1 MLELKLNGLVHNGKV
16 YQVDFKA
23 IIADAPARS
32 LLKCIIGH
40 FGYEACE
47 RCTQRG
53 VHLEGFGVRI
63 FPEIDNLTLRTK
75 QSFENQTH
83 KNHHSTIN
91 KKSKQTKKFHF

>member
-1 MLELKLNGLVHNGKV
+1 MLELNLNGLAHNGKV

-40 FGYEACE
+40 GGYEACE
-47 RCTQRG
+47 RCTQRE

-75 QSFENQTH
+75 LIKIITAKSTRNQ
-83 KNHHSTIN
+83 
-91 KKSKQTKKFHF
+91 SKQKKVHF